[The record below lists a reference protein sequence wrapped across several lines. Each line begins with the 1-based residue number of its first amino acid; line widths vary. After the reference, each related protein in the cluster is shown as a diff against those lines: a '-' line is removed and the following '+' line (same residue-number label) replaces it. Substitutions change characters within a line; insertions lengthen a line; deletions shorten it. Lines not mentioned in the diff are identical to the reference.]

1 VVETPDIVRPSVELS
16 AALAAIS
23 SATASAELSRMG
35 IRSAFIRGPVS
46 VTPGVRVAGPALLQ
60 FLPKREDLYPVD
72 EYAEPE
78 KQLHR
83 HVMYHAQPGDM
94 IVVDARGDTES
105 GVFGE
110 MMLTHFKGRGGAG
123 VVVDGCLRDIGEA
136 KQLGL
141 GLWIRGA
148 TPNFH
153 AHTDIVPAAVNV
165 PVTCGGTLVEPG
177 DIVVA
182 DDDGAVVVPVKL
194 APTLVAVAQ
203 EHAEWEEFSRIRLA
217 EGGDLRLY
225 YPLSEDAWCS
235 NARKFSVAAARCTHA
250 IPTRLGPLPTRGRL
264 PGDHPLQLPAGR
276 RPARPLSRRVL
287 ARP

>member
-1 VVETPDIVRPSVELS
+1 
-16 AALAAIS
+16 
-23 SATASAELSRMG
+23 MG
-35 IRSAFIRGPVS
+35 VRSAHIVGPVCFS
-46 VTPGVRVAGPALLQ
+46 PGKAIAGPALTLQ

-94 IVVDARGDTES
+94 IVVDARGDMGS

-110 MMLTHFKGRGGAG
+110 MMLTYFRGRGGAG

-136 KQLGL
+136 KKLGL

-153 AHTDIVPAAVNV
+153 AQTDIVPAAVNV
-165 PVTCGGTLVEPG
+165 PVACGGTLVEPG

-194 APTLVAVAQ
+194 APALVAAAR
-203 EHAEWEEFSRIRLA
+203 EEAEWEEVSRIRLA
-217 EGGDLRLY
+217 GGRDLRPF
-225 YPLSEDAWCS
+225 YP
-235 NARKFSVAAARCTHA
+235 
-250 IPTRLGPLPTRGRL
+250 
-264 PGDHPLQLPAGR
+264 
-276 RPARPLSRRVL
+276 
-287 ARP
+287 